1 MAHFSVSLSPF
12 GLDFGTLDFGLGL
25 DNCDNVVCDQEQ
37 WNTMSPLFNDVHVM
51 VFLGIAFILTFLRS
65 YRCGQITW
73 DNFNTSHKLDF
84 RCPFEF

>member
-1 MAHFSVSLSPF
+1 MHFVVVI
-12 GLDFGTLDFGLGL
+12 TIVTRQ
-25 DNCDNVVCDQEQ
+25 CVCDQEQ

-73 DNFNTSHKLDF
+73 DSHNVRKELLNQILGTETDKLAIQ
-84 RCPFEF
+84 CVPI